1 MYAVKKYAVKR
12 IHRLLKP
19 WKGRF
24 YRVCEE
30 PLLYKRKPYYLNIY
44 FNSYFC
50 ITEIRTNQ
58 NYLKYLYSKNKLPKT
73 LYRII
78 DTSTH
83 SSLLVLFYKLKYVA
97 PKDSH
102 KIHLQFNSSYLQ
114 AYGRLEVLSPDRKY
128 CLKLEVCSI
137 QNSRKILDQY
147 QQVPIHIKNVAYQ
160 VYSDIHQISYH
171 SPTKIANIF
180 ETYPYSQ
187 TVLYESFQQVIG
199 VNPSIVWR
207 DRRLIGF
214 TKYLLQSEDSI
225 TNSYA
230 QFGFSNASHLYKYF
244 RTHFNTTPISF
255 RKKYK
260 K

>member
-1 MYAVKKYAVKR
+1 MYAGEVAVKR
-12 IHRLLKP
+12 VHRIIKP
-19 WKGRF
+19 R
-24 YRVCEE
+24 RCELYKDWLC
-30 PLLYKRKPYYLNIY
+30 PLLFLKKHYYLNIY

-50 ITEIRTNQ
+50 ITKILTNQ
-58 NYLKYLYSKNKLPKT
+58 KYLKRLYIKNKLPKT

-78 DTSTH
+78 DISSH
-83 SSLLVLFYKLKYVA
+83 DSLLVLFYQLKYVA
-97 PKDSH
+97 PKNSH
-102 KIHLQFNSSYLQ
+102 KIQLQFNSSYLQ
-114 AYGRLEVLSPDRKY
+114 AYGRLEVLSPSKKY
-128 CLKLEVCSI
+128 CLKLEIRSI
-137 QNSRKILDQY
+137 QNSRNILDQY
-147 QQVPIHIKNVAYQ
+147 QQVPIHIKDVAYQ
-160 VYSDIHQISYH
+160 VYTDIHQIPYH
-171 SPTKIANIF
+171 SPTKIASIF

-187 TVLYESFQQVIG
+187 TVLYKSFQQVIG

-255 RKKYK
+255 RKKHK